1 MDRYVEDITKSL
13 TTNMVYEKTFIHPE
27 EYGNEKINN
36 AFDKGFTDVSNIDIQ
51 LKELAVKTEDVLSR
65 TIKRL
70 DVVKDT
76 INAEKERLQD
86 ISMLCNAKTDY
97 DNVIPLKDNSFI
109 GTYTYEDGVF
119 YSGLNTSSSV
129 KFAVDDI
136 TGVYL
141 LLIVSLYL
149 VKMWSLLH

>member
-36 AFDKGFTDVSNIDIQ
+36 AFNKGFTDVSNIDIQ

-76 INAEKERLQD
+76 INAEKERLQEK
-86 ISMLCNAKTDY
+86 L
-97 DNVIPLKDNSFI
+97 
-109 GTYTYEDGVF
+109 
-119 YSGLNTSSSV
+119 
-129 KFAVDDI
+129 I
-136 TGVYL
+136 TTMSY
-141 LLIVSLYL
+141 
-149 VKMWSLLH
+149 H